1 MDNIYWCVLI
11 RKQAK
16 KDFENDFFKLMS
28 NAVFRSV
35 KNIDIKLLTTERRR
49 NYSVSKAKKSI
60 LMSNS

>member
-1 MDNIYWCVLI
+1 MDNIYWYVLI

-35 KNIDIKLLTTERRR
+35 KNIDIKLLTTKRRR

>member
-16 KDFENDFFKLMS
+16 KDFEDDFFKLMS

-35 KNIDIKLLTTERRR
+35 KNIEILNFSQQNEEGIIQYQKQ
-49 NYSVSKAKKSI
+49 KKHTYEW
-60 LMSNS
+60 

>member
-1 MDNIYWCVLI
+1 MDNIYWYVLI

-16 KDFENDFFKLMS
+16 KDFENAFFKLMS

>member
-1 MDNIYWCVLI
+1 MDNIYWYVLI

-16 KDFENDFFKLMS
+16 KYFENDFFKLMS

>member
-1 MDNIYWCVLI
+1 MDNIYWYVLI

>member
-1 MDNIYWCVLI
+1 MDNIYWYVLI

-16 KDFENDFFKLMS
+16 KDFENDFFKLMR